1 MVLNEEQG
9 IKELR
14 EKRIAYGISQG
25 RLALAS
31 GITREYLNKI
41 ESGKM
46 KPSKELLNT
55 LQKELAKF
63 NPEAPLTMLFDYVK
77 IRFPTLDIQH
87 IIKDILKLNINYMLH
102 EDYGHYSYTEHYS
115 LGDIFIY
122 TSADEEKGV
131 LLELKGRG
139 WSYVK
144 KKYKL
149 NVTNFLCSERSLT
162 CYFYCILLDVF
173 KILFLIFIWRQISTM
188 TVNAHGIV
196 KCFDVF
202 KNQFMCMCIIKDFKP
217 VDPFSLQKCMERFYT
232 GVIPWIC
239 FL

>member
-1 MVLNEEQG
+1 
-9 IKELR
+9 
-14 EKRIAYGISQG
+14 
-25 RLALAS
+25 
-31 GITREYLNKI
+31 
-41 ESGKM
+41 M
-46 KPSKELLNT
+46 KQE
-55 LQKELAKF
+55 
-63 NPEAPLTMLFDYVK
+63 M
-77 IRFPTLDIQH
+77 I
-87 IIKDILKLNINYMLH
+87 NINANLVA
-102 EDYGHYSYTEHYS
+102 EPTFSN
-115 LGDIFIY
+115 F
-122 TSADEEKGV
+122 EKDGETIEV
-131 LLELKGRG
+131 ANFTLVKKYG

-188 TVNAHGIV
+188 TVNAYGII

-217 VDPFSLQKCMERFYT
+217 VDPFSLQKRMERFYT

>member
-1 MVLNEEQG
+1 MSRSKVTPEQ
-9 IKELR
+9 
-14 EKRIAYGISQG
+14 RIEA
-25 RLALAS
+25 ALS
-31 GITREYLNKI
+31 YLNGEGSYKFI
-41 ESGKM
+41 ADRYGVEQTRIKVWVRQYKANG
-46 KPSKELLNT
+46 PLAFKEQQHNT
-55 LQKELAKF
+55 VY
-63 NPEAPLTMLFDYVK
+63 AP
-77 IRFPTLDIQH
+77 
-87 IIKDILKLNINYMLH
+87 
-102 EDYGHYSYTEHYS
+102 
-115 LGDIFIY
+115 
-122 TSADEEKGV
+122 
-131 LLELKGRG
+131 ELKANAV

>member
-1 MVLNEEQG
+1 MNTRINKQQWQEEEALRRFQLISPLLQADLDDAKRIQLRKKIAEENHISVRSLYRYEKAFSERQFTG
-9 IKELR
+9 LKPADR
-14 EKRIAYGISQG
+14 EKHRSQK
-25 RLALAS
+25 L
-31 GITREYLNKI
+31 
-41 ESGKM
+41 
-46 KPSKELLNT
+46 
-55 LQKELAKF
+55 
-63 NPEAPLTMLFDYVK
+63 PENFE
-77 IRFPTLDIQH
+77 F
-87 IIKDILKLNINYMLH
+87 
-102 EDYGHYSYTEHYS
+102 
-115 LGDIFIY
+115 
-122 TSADEEKGV
+122 
-131 LLELKGRG
+131 LLEQAIQLRKEVPERSVAQIIYILETEGLAAPGALKRSTLERH

-188 TVNAHGIV
+188 TVNAHGTV

>member
-1 MVLNEEQG
+1 MNTRINKQQWQEEEALRRFQLISPLLQADLDDAKRIQLRKKIAEENHISVRSLYRYEKAFSERQFTG
-9 IKELR
+9 LKPADR
-14 EKRIAYGISQG
+14 EKHRSQK
-25 RLALAS
+25 L
-31 GITREYLNKI
+31 
-41 ESGKM
+41 
-46 KPSKELLNT
+46 
-55 LQKELAKF
+55 
-63 NPEAPLTMLFDYVK
+63 PENFE
-77 IRFPTLDIQH
+77 F
-87 IIKDILKLNINYMLH
+87 
-102 EDYGHYSYTEHYS
+102 
-115 LGDIFIY
+115 
-122 TSADEEKGV
+122 
-131 LLELKGRG
+131 LLEQAIQLRKEVPERSVAQIIYILETEGLAAPGALKRSTLERH

-217 VDPFSLQKCMERFYT
+217 VDPFSLQQCMERFDT